1 MVISSGWLTLIFTQ
15 PDSHLQLI
23 ERISVNA
30 CHQPSICPSDTDAM
44 SNTYRP
50 DEVVFILNIFSQ

>member
-30 CHQPSICPSDTDAM
+30 NNVLAINHPYVHLTQMP
-44 SNTYRP
+44 
-50 DEVVFILNIFSQ
+50 